1 MASERTYIMVKPDG
15 VQRGLVGEVIK
26 RFEQKGFKLV
36 ALKLYQVRPRAR
48 RAAACSGAGCGRSRS
63 RYSLSL
69 ARACAR
75 SFRSRSPLAC
85 FAPRRFPYAAQASK
99 AHMEAHYAD
108 LATKKFFPSLIEY
121 MTSGP
126 VACMVWEGKEAV
138 KMGRMLLGA
147 TKPSDSLPGTIRG
160 DFAVDVG
167 RNICHGSD
175 AVESA
180 NAEIKHWFPEGVVEW
195 ASHSAPQLYE

>member
-1 MASERTYIMVKPDG
+1 
-15 VQRGLVGEVIK
+15 VQRGRL
-26 RFEQKGFKLV
+26 R
-36 ALKLYQVRPRAR
+36 ALALSLLALSRAR
-48 RAAACSGAGCGRSRS
+48 LRTLVPLTLTARVLRAPA
-63 RYSLSL
+63 
-69 ARACAR
+69 
-75 SFRSRSPLAC
+75 
-85 FAPRRFPYAAQASK
+85 FPVRCAAQASK

>member
-1 MASERTYIMVKPDG
+1 LLA
-15 VQRGLVGEVIK
+15 
-26 RFEQKGFKLV
+26 
-36 ALKLYQVRPRAR
+36 RAR
-48 RAAACSGAGCGRSRS
+48 
-63 RYSLSL
+63 

-75 SFRSRSPLAC
+75 SFRPLTARVLRAPALTRRLPSR
-85 FAPRRFPYAAQASK
+85 AQASK

-108 LATKKFFPSLIEY
+108 LSTKKFFPSLIEY